1 MAERRSFRMRRV
13 VLLLFAIIAL
23 FGIAIAG
30 WANLGD
36 SSLIAGIGGVHE
48 VLRTHGQAENVALR
62 NDLYAAVL
70 RMQWPWDVVQ
80 WLGFG
85 VITVSVIGIALVW
98 RSRES

>member
-1 MAERRSFRMRRV
+1 MRRV
-13 VLLLFAIIAL
+13 VLLLFAIMAL

-48 VLRTHGQAENVALR
+48 VLRTHGQAENVTLR
-62 NDLYAAVL
+62 NDLYSAVL
-70 RMQWPWDVVQ
+70 RIQ

-85 VITVSVIGIALVW
+85 VIAVSVIGIAVVW